1 MTVSPASER
10 TTVTL
15 VDPDGVRREVDFD
28 LAESPLAWLYSRR
41 DKAGQSLISDDE
53 FAAGER
59 LRRDYTI
66 AGLVA
71 RTTMNWD
78 GIGGRAEKRSAG
90 GGRAIELSTAALDA
104 RARVNTVFAV
114 LGPELAS
121 VVIDIC
127 CHQAGLSDVE
137 RLRGWPQR
145 SGKVVLRL
153 ALAALARHYGLS
165 AEATGPK
172 RSAASHWGSPDFRPE
187 L

>member
-1 MTVSPASER
+1 MNVSCPSQH
-10 TTVTL
+10 TTITL
-15 VDPDGVRREVDFD
+15 VDPDGIRREVDYD
-28 LAESPLAWLYSRR
+28 VAESPLAWLYSRK
-41 DKAGQSLISDDE
+41 DKSGHPLISDDE
-53 FAAGER
+53 FVAGER

-66 AGLVA
+66 AGLLA

-78 GIGGRAEKRSAG
+78 GIGGRAERRSSG

-104 RARVNTVFAV
+104 RRRVDNVFKE

-121 VVIDIC
+121 VVIDVC
-127 CHQAGLSDVE
+127 CHQSGLSDVE

-153 ALAALARHYGLS
+153 ALAALARHYGIS
-165 AEATGPK
+165 AKANGPE
-172 RSAASHWGSPDFRPE
+172 RSTPRHWGSDDYRPE

>member
-1 MTVSPASER
+1 MTALPAPTR
-10 TTVTL
+10 TTVSL
-15 VDPDGVRREVDFD
+15 ADPDGFRREVDFD
-28 LAESPLAWLYSRR
+28 LAESPLVWLYSRR
-41 DKAGQSLISDDE
+41 DKAGQPLISDDE

-71 RTTMNWD
+71 RTTMNWE

-90 GGRAIELSTAALDA
+90 AGRAIELSTAALDA
-104 RARVNTVFAV
+104 RARINAVFKV

-121 VVIDIC
+121 VVIDVC
-127 CHQAGLSDVE
+127 CFQSGLSDIE

-153 ALAALARHYGLS
+153 ALSALARHYGLS
-165 AEATGPK
+165 SEAKGPE
-172 RSAASHWGSPDFRPE
+172 RSADRNWGSADFRPE